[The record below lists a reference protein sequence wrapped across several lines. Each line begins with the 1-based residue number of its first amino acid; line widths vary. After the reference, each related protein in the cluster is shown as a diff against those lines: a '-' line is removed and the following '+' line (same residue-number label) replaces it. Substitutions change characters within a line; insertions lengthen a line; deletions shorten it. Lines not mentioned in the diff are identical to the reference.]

1 MLHRIQKVTLEDER
15 LCPLEHFDLQTYI
28 DQGAFGFGCK
38 VGSIELVAV
47 FKNGAGH
54 HLVETPLAKDQQIT
68 QIDPQTVEVKA
79 EVLETPQLL
88 RGLSS
93 FGPDIEV
100 RAPDALKATMAK
112 RHRLAAGQYIR

>member
-1 MLHRIQKVTLEDER
+1 M
-15 LCPLEHFDLQTYI
+15 
-28 DQGAFGFGCK
+28 
-38 VGSIELVAV
+38 VAV

-68 QIDPQTVEVKA
+68 RIDPQTVEVKA
-79 EVLETPQLL
+79 EIFETPQLL

-112 RHRLAAGQYIR
+112 RHRLAAEQYIK